1 MTITPTRTDV
11 CSILLAR
18 TADGRPR
25 VTSGGGAF
33 RVITL
38 AVSGETAR
46 VALVPDRALLLAG
59 DSVGLSITVADGLA
73 LHVQETS
80 GTVAYDMRR
89 GSASWACSAAVGV
102 DAGLVLDSLPWVSAE
117 GSCVDRSLTVDLAE
131 SATLL
136 ARETLVLGRS
146 GEGPGSLV
154 ARMSVTRGGRPMI
167 VEELRSAHLAPYRIL
182 DSVLAIGHATL
193 VDSRPLVLDSGDRLW
208 RRLGREAHETA
219 AVLDPVW
226 TALVAVG

>member
-11 CSILLAR
+11 CSISLAR
-18 TADGRPR
+18 TADGRAR
-25 VTSGGGAF
+25 VTSGGGPF

-38 AVSGETAR
+38 AVTDDSAR

-59 DSVGLSITVADGLA
+59 DSVGMSITVADCLA

-80 GTVAYDMRR
+80 GTVAYDMR
-89 GSASWACSAAVGV
+89 GDSASWVCWASVGV
-102 DAGLVLDSLPWVSAE
+102 EAGLVLDSLPWVSAQ
-117 GSCVDRSLTVDLAE
+117 GSRVDRSLTVHLAE
-131 SATLL
+131 KATLL

-154 ARMSVTRGGRPMI
+154 ARTSVSREGRPVL

-182 DSVLAIGHATL
+182 DSVLAIGHTTS

-208 RRLGREAHETA
+208 RRLGRDAHVTA
-219 AVLDPVW
+219 ADLDPVW
-226 TALVAVG
+226 GALV